1 MRYTVGRRGNSKGWN
16 RHGKGGGLKGTE
28 KEKAR
33 T

>member
-1 MRYTVGRRGNSKGWN
+1 MGGRIENSKGW
-16 RHGKGGGLKGTE
+16 HIQGKGGGLKGTE